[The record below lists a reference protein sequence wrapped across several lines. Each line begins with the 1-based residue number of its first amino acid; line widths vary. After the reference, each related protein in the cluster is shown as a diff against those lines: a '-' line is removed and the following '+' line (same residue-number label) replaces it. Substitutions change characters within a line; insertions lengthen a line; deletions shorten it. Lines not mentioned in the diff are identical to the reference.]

1 MVDTQEQWADVNP
14 IRAVWE
20 DEGYIVEGEYRGW
33 TEVTLPT
40 GLQKR
45 YTVQPEDAGSQPV
58 YFYGTVVLWD
68 LLASIKVGEFI
79 RIEYLGV
86 DDSSTR
92 PIKRFALQRRLQI

>member
-1 MVDTQEQWADVNP
+1 MTNGNDQWSDVSP

-20 DEGYIVEGEYRGW
+20 DEGYIVEGEYLGF

-45 YTVQPEDAGSQPV
+45 YTVQPDDVGAQPV
-58 YFYGTVVLWD
+58 FFYGTVVLWD
-68 LLASIKVGEFI
+68 LLASIKQGDYI

-86 DDSSTR
+86 DDTGTR
-92 PIKRFALQRRLQI
+92 PIKRFSLQRRLQI